1 MGLDTDILTHISVEI
16 IYMSFKY
23 FKAHRCALD
32 FDIIFL
38 GLLSKEKNNEKKT
51 YLQFITHQAVN
62 IW

>member
-1 MGLDTDILTHISVEI
+1 MSHRQTLVGLDTDILTHISVEI

-38 GLLSKEKNNEKKT
+38 GLLSKEKK
-51 YLQFITHQAVN
+51 
-62 IW
+62 